1 MGWLDELAKLGRM
14 RAAGTVSL
22 CVTAQRTGIK
32 KCAATP
38 QEFPDNLVKK
48 FRAQPV
54 LTLP

>member
-1 MGWLDELAKLGRM
+1 MGRMDELANLGRM

-22 CVTAQRTGIK
+22 CVCAQRTGIK